1 MYLKFFRINTKH
13 ANEWDEH
20 NLTQNVE
27 VLQMLNIRITTIKI
41 LSICEAYKSEDF

>member
-20 NLTQNVE
+20 NLSQNCRGTGNVKFKNNND
-27 VLQMLNIRITTIKI
+27 QN
-41 LSICEAYKSEDF
+41 LSICEA